1 MKSEVIFY
9 RLDAN
14 DGWRFG
20 GFQDLG
26 PFDFANFRLENPNGD
41 LLMVDLEMLAENGSK
56 KPVWPEDISAD
67 EKVVM
72 TIVHLDDGRIVDVFP
87 ATGGVQ
93 VYTEDRK
100 CGYELTLPE
109 PEKAYDPVEAGC
121 GLVEL
126 RRIG

>member
-1 MKSEVIFY
+1 MSNRVIFY
-9 RLDAN
+9 RFRKE

-20 GFQDLG
+20 GFTELNT
-26 PFDFANFRLENPNGD
+26 FDVSNFRLDNPNGD
-41 LLMVDLEMLAENGSK
+41 ALAVDLDMLSQSRSK
-56 KPVWPEDISAD
+56 KPVWSEDISAD

-72 TIVHLDDGRIVDVFP
+72 TTVHLDDGRVVDVFP
-87 ATGGVQ
+87 TTGGVQ

-100 CGYELTLPE
+100 RGYELTLPE